1 MRAYKTFT
9 NILLDDKVTQ
19 PICRFR
25 FDGRQKQLCVFDD
38 EKNEEKIP
46 NENNMELAKYLENM
60 VKSIQYYD
68 TGVYEKSSDDT
79 SSDDADNH

>member
-1 MRAYKTFT
+1 MWVCVRAYKNFT

-19 PICRFR
+19 PIYRFR

-46 NENNMELAKYLENM
+46 IENNMEIAKYLENM

-68 TGVYEKSSDDT
+68 TGVYEKSSDDA
-79 SSDDADNH
+79 DDH